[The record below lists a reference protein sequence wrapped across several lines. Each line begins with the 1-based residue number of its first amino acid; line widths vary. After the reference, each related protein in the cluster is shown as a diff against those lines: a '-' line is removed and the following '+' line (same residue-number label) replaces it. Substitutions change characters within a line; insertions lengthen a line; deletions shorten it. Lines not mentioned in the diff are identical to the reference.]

1 MRRPGGCSAGWPAS
15 STSRSEAVRVVV
27 IGGTGHIGGYLVPRL
42 VARGHDVV
50 VLSRG
55 QSAAYRAH
63 PAWDR
68 VERLTVDREAED
80 AAGTFSPRI
89 AALDADAVVDL
100 ICFTPESAGQLVDAL
115 RGTGTHLVHCGTIWV
130 HGPAVEVPVTEE
142 TPRRRRG
149 ADHPRRQPRPRRL
162 RAPRPRRRGPAAEP
176 RARDAPPRPRRRRG
190 AGLRAGARPPWRR
203 ARRELP

>member
-115 RGTGTHLVHCGTIWV
+115 RGSGTHLVHCGTIWV
-130 HGPAVEVPVTEE
+130 HGPAVEVPVTEDAVRRPFGDYGVGKAAIEALLLAE
-142 TPRRRRG
+142 TRRG
-149 ADHPRRQPRPRRL
+149 AVAATVLHPGHIV
-162 RAPRPRRRGPAAEP
+162 GPGWPPINPAGNLDLHVF
-176 RARDAPPRPRRRRG
+176 AR
-190 AGLRAGARPPWRR
+190 
-203 ARRELP
+203 